1 MNDAPSKSPDLMPL
15 TPASFFRAA
24 MLIMAVI
31 LPGTACTSYQQ
42 GGAYYVDMRPA
53 AAFRDNAFRYGR
65 QKVDQMRQWK
75 GRLVGAFRGD
85 SSFWHADDVPGK
97 PLVRIDLGEQMVY
110 LYKGGQ
116 LAGGSPISSGKEGYD
131 TRPGRY
137 RIIEK
142 DIDHKSSIYG
152 DYEDMQGN
160 VVMQN
165 IDNRKDPRPPGTRF
179 EGAKMYY
186 FMRIYG
192 GVGMHQGYL
201 PGYAAS
207 HGCIRLPGHM
217 AERFYHAVPMGTP
230 VVVVP

>member
-1 MNDAPSKSPDLMPL
+1 MNRPITISSL
-15 TPASFFRAA
+15 ASWA
-24 MLIMAVI
+24 MLAAVVFSN
-31 LPGTACTSYQQ
+31 ASCTSVEVENNN
-42 GGAYYVDMRPA
+42 ARVL
-53 AAFRDNAFRYGR
+53 RDNAFRYGK
-65 QKVDQMRQWK
+65 QKFHDVRQWK
-75 GRLVGAFRGD
+75 DRMVGSLRGD
-85 SSFWHADDVPGK
+85 GSFWYADNMRGK
-97 PLVRIDLGEQMVY
+97 PSIRIDLGDQMVY

-142 DIDHKSSIYG
+142 DIDHKSSLYG
-152 DYEDMQGN
+152 DYEDYDGN

-165 IDNRKDPRPPGTRF
+165 VDNRRHARPPGTRF

-217 AERFYHAVPMGTP
+217 AEKFYHATPMGTP
-230 VVVVP
+230 VVIVP

>member
-1 MNDAPSKSPDLMPL
+1 MSPRL
-15 TPASFFRAA
+15 TSLVRVLLFLLASAF
-24 MLIMAVI
+24 L
-31 LPGTACTSYQQ
+31 GTGCTSTQTFDPQ
-42 GGAYYVDMRPA
+42 
-53 AAFRDNAFRYGR
+53 AFKQTAFRYGQ
-65 QKVDQMRQWK
+65 QKLQDVRQWK
-75 GRLVGAFRGD
+75 GRMVGMLRRD
-85 SSFWHADDVPGK
+85 SSFWYADDMRGRAS
-97 PLVRIDLGEQMVY
+97 LRIELGEQMVY
-110 LYKGGQ
+110 LYKGGE

-142 DIDHKSSIYG
+142 DVDHKSSIYG
-152 DYEDMQGN
+152 DYEDMDGN

-165 IDNRKDPRPPGTRF
+165 IDNRKDRRPPGTRF
-179 EGAKMYY
+179 EGAKMSY

-217 AERFYHAVPMGTP
+217 AERFFEAVPMGAP
-230 VVVVP
+230 VVIVP